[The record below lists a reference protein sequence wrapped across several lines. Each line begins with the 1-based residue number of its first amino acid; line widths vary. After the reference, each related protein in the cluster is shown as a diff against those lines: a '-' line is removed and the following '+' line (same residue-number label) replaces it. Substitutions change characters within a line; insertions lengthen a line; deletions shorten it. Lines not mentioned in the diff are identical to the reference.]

1 MSNLIPYHIIL
12 AAKAGDKEAMDAVLK
27 HYEPFI
33 IQFSTRSAIDQ
44 YGNSY
49 DVVDRYMKDRIEADL
64 KYQIIYNF
72 DPMKL
77 PPGETIE
84 D

>member
-1 MSNLIPYHIIL
+1 MSNLVPYHIIL
-12 AAKAGDKEAMDAVLK
+12 AAKAGDSEAMDVILK

-33 IQFSTRSAIDQ
+33 VQLSTRSAIDE
-44 YGNSY
+44 YGNTY
-49 DVVDRYMKDRIEADL
+49 DVVDRYMKERIESDL
-64 KYQIIYNF
+64 KYQIICNF
-72 DPMKL
+72 DSMKL

>member
-1 MSNLIPYHIIL
+1 MSNLVPYHIIL
-12 AAKAGDKEAMDAVLK
+12 AAKAGDSEAMDAIMKHLK
-27 HYEPFI
+27 PFI
-33 IQFSTRSAIDQ
+33 AQLSTRSAIDEF
-44 YGNSY
+44 GNTY
-49 DVVDRYMKDRIEADL
+49 DVVDRYMKDRIESDL
-64 KYQIIYNF
+64 KYQIICNF

>member
-12 AAKAGDKEAMDAVLK
+12 AAKAGDAEAMDAILK

-33 IQFSTRSAIDQ
+33 TQLSTRSAIDE

-49 DVVDRYMKDRIEADL
+49 NVVDRYMKDRIENDL

-72 DPMKL
+72 NPTKL